1 MSDERQIPKSKEYIA
16 NPLYWDVVYG
26 YIQANSEWDGIQ
38 GHPRIFS
45 KKKAN
50 FSKMSQYLNLS
61 RQTTSK
67 HFKDLEGGLNLIKKL
82 DNGDYEITILDATIA
97 TLINNDT
104 LRALTSACNNHTISI
119 YVYLYSRWKASKEKS
134 FNFTYEQLKK
144 VIGIGTNSTS
154 NNYIIKD
161 IINILCQMHLLEIE
175 TSIKIS
181 ESGGYYTDIKVINM
195 KDQIYD
201 AIKENIERKKC

>member
-1 MSDERQIPKSKEYIA
+1 
-16 NPLYWDVVYG
+16 
-26 YIQANSEWDGIQ
+26 
-38 GHPRIFS
+38 
-45 KKKAN
+45 
-50 FSKMSQYLNLS
+50 MSQYLNLS

-82 DNGDYEITILDATIA
+82 DNGDYEIAILDATIA

-104 LRALTSACNNHTISI
+104 LRALTSVCNNYTISI

-181 ESGGYYTDIKVINM
+181 ESGGCYTDIEVINM